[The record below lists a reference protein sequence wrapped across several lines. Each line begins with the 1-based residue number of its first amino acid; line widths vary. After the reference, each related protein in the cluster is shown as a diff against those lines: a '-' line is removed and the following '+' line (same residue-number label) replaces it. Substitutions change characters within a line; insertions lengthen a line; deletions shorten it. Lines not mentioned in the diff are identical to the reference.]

1 MERAAVRAHSQGVNT
16 MRILPVG
23 AATAAALAVLG
34 QAAVAQT
41 QWNLATAYQDDNFHT
56 QNIARFA
63 QEVAD
68 ATDGALT
75 ITLHTGASLLKMPE
89 IKRGIQTGQVQAG
102 EILLS
107 AYGAE
112 DPFFEVDG
120 IPFLSRGQMTAWQVY
135 ELTLPFIRDR
145 LESQG
150 LMPLFSVPWPG
161 QGLYA
166 QKPIM
171 STADY
176 EGVKFRAYNA
186 LTARLAELMG
196 AIPTTVQSA
205 EVPQAFATGVVS
217 AMITSAATGNYTKA
231 WDFTTH
237 YYDVNAMN
245 NKNMVIVNRDAFDA
259 LDPEVQDAVLAAAA
273 KAETRGWIM
282 SNSVQDGLTKNLA
295 ANGMTVEPPNPELLA
310 ELQAIGATMVE
321 EWLEKAGEP
330 GAAFLEAYNQLN

>member
-1 MERAAVRAHSQGVNT
+1 

-34 QAAVAQT
+34 QVAVAQS

-56 QNIARFA
+56 QNIAMFA
-63 QEVAD
+63 EDVAA

-135 ELTLPFIRDR
+135 ELTLPFIRER

-245 NKNMVIVNRDAFDA
+245 NKNMVIVNRDAFGA

-295 ANGMTVEPPNPELLA
+295 ANGMTVQPPNPDLLA
-310 ELQAIGATMVE
+310 ELQEIGATMVE

>member
-1 MERAAVRAHSQGVNT
+1 

-23 AATAAALAVLG
+23 AAAVAAFALLG

-63 QEVAD
+63 EDVAD

-231 WDFTTH
+231 WDFTSH

-295 ANGMTVEPPNPELLA
+295 ANGMTVEPPNPDLLA
-310 ELQAIGATMVE
+310 ELQAIGATMVD

>member
-1 MERAAVRAHSQGVNT
+1 MNVLRIIIAAAVLSLSAQ
-16 MRILPVG
+16 I
-23 AATAAALAVLG
+23 
-34 QAAVAQT
+34 AVAET
-41 QWNLATAYQDDNFHT
+41 TWNMATAYKNENFHT
-56 QNIARFA
+56 RNIALFA
-63 QEVAD
+63 SDVEAM
-68 ATDGALT
+68 TGGELR
-75 ITLHTGASLLKMPE
+75 ITLHTNASLLKMPE

-107 AYGAE
+107 AYGSE

-135 ELTLPFIRDR
+135 QLTLPYISEK
-145 LESQG
+145 LEEQG

-166 QKPIM
+166 KKPIT
-171 STADY
+171 SVSDY

-217 AMITSAATGNYTKA
+217 AMITSAATGNDTKA
-231 WDFTTH
+231 WDFVSH
-237 YYDVNAMN
+237 FYDVNAMN
-245 NKNMVIVNRDAFDA
+245 NKNMVLVNRDAFDS
-259 LDPEVQDAVLAAAA
+259 LSEDLQTAVLAAAA

-282 SNSVQDGLTKNLA
+282 SNHAQSVTTAVLA
-295 ANGMTVEPPNPELLA
+295 ENGMTVGPPNPALVDELK
-310 ELQAIGATMVE
+310 AIGAQMVD
-321 EWLEKAGEP
+321 EWLAKAGVR
-330 GAAFLEAYNQLN
+330 GQDFIVVYNALE

>member
-1 MERAAVRAHSQGVNT
+1 
-16 MRILPVG
+16 MRMLPAG

-56 QNIARFA
+56 QNIAMFA
-63 QEVAD
+63 EDVAD

-135 ELTLPFIRDR
+135 ELTLPFIRER

-259 LDPEVQDAVLAAAA
+259 LAPEVQDAVLAAAA

-295 ANGMTVEPPNPELLA
+295 ANGMTVELPNPDLLA
-310 ELQAIGATMVE
+310 ELQEIGATMVD

-330 GAAFLEAYNQLN
+330 GAAFLETYNQLN

>member
-1 MERAAVRAHSQGVNT
+1 MVRAHSEGVNT
-16 MRILPVG
+16 MRMLPVG
-23 AATAAALAVLG
+23 AATAAALALLS

-63 QEVAD
+63 QDVAD

-176 EGVKFRAYNA
+176 EGSSSGR
-186 LTARLAELMG
+186 
-196 AIPTTVQSA
+196 
-205 EVPQAFATGVVS
+205 
-217 AMITSAATGNYTKA
+217 
-231 WDFTTH
+231 
-237 YYDVNAMN
+237 
-245 NKNMVIVNRDAFDA
+245 
-259 LDPEVQDAVLAAAA
+259 
-273 KAETRGWIM
+273 
-282 SNSVQDGLTKNLA
+282 
-295 ANGMTVEPPNPELLA
+295 
-310 ELQAIGATMVE
+310 TMH
-321 EWLEKAGEP
+321 
-330 GAAFLEAYNQLN
+330 

>member
-1 MERAAVRAHSQGVNT
+1 
-16 MRILPVG
+16 MRILPPG
-23 AATAAALAVLG
+23 AATAAFAAIALTG
-34 QAAVAQT
+34 QTAMAQT
-41 QWNLATAYQDDNFHT
+41 QWNLATAYQDENFHT
-56 QNIARFA
+56 QNIAMFA
-63 QEVAD
+63 EDVAEM
-68 ATDGALT
+68 TDGALV

-120 IPFLSRGQMTAWQVY
+120 IPFLSQGYLTAWKVY
-135 ELTLPFIRDR
+135 ELTLPFISDR

-171 STADY
+171 STSDY
-176 EGVKFRAYNA
+176 DGVKFRAYNA

-231 WDFTTH
+231 WDFTSH
-237 YYDVNAMN
+237 YYDVSAMN
-245 NKNMVIVNRDAFDA
+245 NKNMVIVNREAFEV
-259 LDPEVQDAVLAAAA
+259 LDPAVQDAILAAAA
-273 KAETRGWIM
+273 KAEARGWIM
-282 SNSVQDGLTKNLA
+282 SNHAQAETTGNLA
-295 ANGMTVEPPNPELLA
+295 ANGMTVEAPSPELLA
-310 ELQAIGATMVE
+310 ELKAIGATMVE
-321 EWLEKAGEP
+321 EWRAKAGEA
-330 GAAFLEAYNQLN
+330 GEAFLEAYSQLN